1 MRDVKL
7 AVGFLTVMVGAVAIP
22 LLAYVAL
29 MSALVR

>member
-7 AVGFLTVMVGAVAIP
+7 VVGFLTVIVGVVAIP